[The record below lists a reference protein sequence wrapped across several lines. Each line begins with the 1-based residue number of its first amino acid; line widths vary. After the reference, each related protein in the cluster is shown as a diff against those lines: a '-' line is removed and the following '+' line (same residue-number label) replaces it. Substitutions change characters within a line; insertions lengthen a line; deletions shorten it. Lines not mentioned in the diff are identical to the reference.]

1 MAILPW
7 EYVKNKSKKQ
17 KERVP
22 KQQKKGGWSARTDKM
37 PSEKSKKELMGEVLQ
52 VAKFLVTFQV
62 HYSFITKSF
71 IILWDHGIGRR
82 KKHQTK
88 PKT

>member
-22 KQQKKGGWSARTDKM
+22 LHQQKRGWSARTDKM
-37 PSEKSKKELMGEVLQ
+37 QSEKSKKELMGKVFQ
-52 VAKFLVTFQV
+52 IAKFLVTYLA
-62 HYSFITKSF
+62 HYSFITKGF
-71 IILWDHGIGRR
+71 IILWDHSVGRR
-82 KKHQTK
+82 KRHQTK